1 MLINS
6 DLDSDEIPSISD
18 HLIQPF
24 SPSLSMSQH
33 EKSSFSFGGLFEI
46 NRLISQLDP
55 ESSDLFINSKQSLV
69 SNLQKSN
76 SSSSKSLQTT
86 KINKLDLKSDLAHDL
101 KQFSQTNEN
110 KNPSQD
116 EIYLKKV
123 KELRDQI
130 ETLQNL
136 YSKEV
141 IEHESERK
149 NFEEN
154 AKKLRNAVR
163 VDPIKE
169 RFNNQQCRLAKLTEL
184 VESMNSYLSS
194 YHFEN
199 TH

>member
-6 DLDSDEIPSISD
+6 DLDSDEIPSISE

-55 ESSDLFINSKQSLV
+55 ESSDLYTTSKHSPSLAKSETSSTKSLKTAKLNQPV
-69 SNLQKSN
+69 SNPDQAPH
-76 SSSSKSLQTT
+76 
-86 KINKLDLKSDLAHDL
+86 LKRLP
-101 KQFSQTNEN
+101 QTNEHDRLT
-110 KNPSQD
+110 QD
-116 EIYLKKV
+116 EIYSHKV

-149 NFEEN
+149 KFEDS
-154 AKKLRNAVR
+154 AKRLRNAVKA
-163 VDPIKE
+163 DPIQQ
-169 RFNNQQCRLAKLTEL
+169 RFDAQQCRLASLAEL
-184 VESMNSYLSS
+184 VHSMNSYLSS

-199 TH
+199 PH